1 MLVRIVVGEKQLFW
15 FFKRWLVS
23 VKNQMFCLY
32 NWFFRIKYNGLQL
45 QEVGTPI
52 TLGIGA

>member
-45 QEVGTPI
+45 QEVGAPI